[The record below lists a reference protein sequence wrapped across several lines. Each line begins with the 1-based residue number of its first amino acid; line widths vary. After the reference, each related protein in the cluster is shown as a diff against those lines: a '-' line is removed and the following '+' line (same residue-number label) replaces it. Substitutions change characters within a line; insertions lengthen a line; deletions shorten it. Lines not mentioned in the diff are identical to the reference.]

1 MVFVRNIK
9 LTISYDGTRYSGW
22 QFQKNGPSV
31 QAAIQ
36 KAIKKV
42 TGRLNHLTGS
52 GRTDSGVHA
61 AAQVANFKTRS
72 KLPVK
77 NIQMALNTSL
87 PRDIVIIKAE
97 EAGPSFNSQHSARS
111 KLYRYTI
118 FNNDFLAP
126 LARHFAAK
134 CYYQL
139 DIALMRKAARILE
152 GRHDFKAFQA
162 KDYVEKNSVRT
173 LKSIRIRKDADMIY
187 IDMEADGFLYN
198 MARNIAGTLVDVGR
212 GKIPLDDMSSI
223 LKKKDRRLSGPTM
236 PAKGLCLVKV
246 NY

>member
-1 MVFVRNIK
+1 MRNIK
-9 LTISYDGTRYSGW
+9 LTIAYDGTRYSGW
-22 QFQKNGPSV
+22 QFQKNGLSI
-31 QAAIQ
+31 QETIQ

-42 TGRLNHLTGS
+42 TGETVNITGS

-72 KLPVK
+72 KLPAR
-77 NIQMALNTSL
+77 NIQMALNMSL
-87 PRDIVIIKAE
+87 PRDIVVIKAE
-97 EAGPSFNSQHSARS
+97 DAEPSFNAQHSAKS

-118 FNNDFLAP
+118 FNNDFLDP
-126 LARHFAAK
+126 IVRHYAAK
-134 CYYQL
+134 CYYSL
-139 DIALMRKAARILE
+139 DIGLMKKAARVLV
-152 GRHDFKAFQA
+152 GKHDFKAFQA
-162 KDYVEKNSVRT
+162 KDDIERKSVRT
-173 LKSIRIRKDADMIY
+173 LKNLRIKKEGDIIQ

-198 MARNIAGTLVDVGR
+198 MVRNIAGTLVDVGR
-212 GKIPLDDMSSI
+212 GRIPVGDIKSI

>member
-1 MVFVRNIK
+1 MRNIK
-9 LTISYDGTRYSGW
+9 LTISYDGTEYSGW
-22 QFQKNGPSV
+22 QFQKNGRSIQETV
-31 QAAIQ
+31 Q

-42 TGRLNHLTGS
+42 TGESANLNGS

-61 AAQVANFKTRS
+61 ARQVANFRTRS

-77 NIQMALNTSL
+77 NIQMALNMSL
-87 PRDIVIIKAE
+87 PRDIVIVKAE
-97 EAGPSFNSQHSARS
+97 EARPSFNSRHSARS
-111 KLYRYTI
+111 KVYRYTI
-118 FNNDFLAP
+118 FNNDFLDP
-126 LARHFAAK
+126 IARHYAAK
-134 CYYQL
+134 CYYSL
-139 DIALMRKAARILE
+139 DMALMKKAAKALE
-152 GRHDFKAFQA
+152 GRHDFKAFQT
-162 KDYVEKNSVRT
+162 KDDVERKSVRK
-173 LKSIRIRKDADMIY
+173 LKSVRVKKDGDIIQ

-212 GKIPLDDMSSI
+212 GKIPVGDIGGI